1 MNEDTIMGIIAM
13 IVFLLIAIGIIYGI
27 LKFFE
32 SLSKSNSVK
41 VASDFVNVNVKKA
54 IKNSQMAI
62 SKSYLT
68 GCSWILV
75 NEEYQNVLYTFRSN
89 EELLITVNGIVEK
102 GEYELIVDNDT
113 ILITRKGITEHF
125 FIYKEK
131 DDFLFLRKLSSD
143 EVLFF
148 ANQTKYKDEIKSQ
161 LLKLVK
167 EYYREV

>member
-1 MNEDTIMGIIAM
+1 MESETIIGIIAM
-13 IVFLLIAIGIIYGI
+13 IVLLLIGIGIIYGI
-27 LKFFE
+27 FKFFE

-41 VASDFVNVNVKKA
+41 AASDYVNVNVKKA

-62 SKSYLT
+62 SKLYLT

-102 GEYELIVDNDT
+102 ADYELIVDSDT

-131 DDFLFLRKLSSD
+131 DDFLFLRRLSSD

-148 ANQTKYKDEIKSQ
+148 ANQTKYKDELKSR
-161 LLKLVK
+161 LLKIVK

>member
-1 MNEDTIMGIIAM
+1 YYE
-13 IVFLLIAIGIIYGI
+13 
-27 LKFFE
+27 
-32 SLSKSNSVK
+32 
-41 VASDFVNVNVKKA
+41 NVNDKNEIKK
-54 IKNSQMAI
+54 SQMVI

-102 GEYELIVDNDT
+102 ADYELIVDSDT
-113 ILITRKGITEHF
+113 ILITRKDITEHF

-131 DDFLFLRKLSSD
+131 DDFLFLRRLSSD

-148 ANQTKYKDEIKSQ
+148 SNKTKYKDELKSQ
-161 LLKLVK
+161 LLKILK
-167 EYYREV
+167 EHYREV